1 MLKSY
6 ESVSY
11 TAIRTAYAR
20 TFSNIP
26 YSKETYEWLSKN
38 CSEEVILNKLLA
50 PEMEA
55 RYKLIDKLLKETG
68 ITQILELASGYSSRG
83 LIFSEA
89 GYQYV
94 EMDLEGVSNNKK
106 RMINEIFKMNDN
118 LNIVSG
124 NALNIED
131 YYKCN
136 KFFDDNQKLA
146 IINEGLLRY
155 LTFDEKRKVA
165 KNIYQELKKY
175 GGVWITCDI
184 TPMKYIEVQNKLNI
198 ATKINKNDKSLRQN
212 LNDRFLDEE
221 HIRSFFGEIGFNDI
235 ELHHD
240 IEVKAELKSLDSIGM
255 DKDYFDELLKY
266 GYVAIFK
273 VQGDNNG

>member
-6 ESVSY
+6 ESVSD

-20 TFSNIP
+20 TFSDIP
-26 YSKETYEWLSKN
+26 YSKETYEWLRKN

-83 LIFSEA
+83 LIFSEN
-89 GYQYV
+89 GYHYV

-136 KFFDDNQKLA
+136 KFFSDNQKLA

-165 KNIYQELKKY
+165 QNIYQELKKY
-175 GGVWITCDI
+175 GGVWITCDV

-198 ATKINKNDKSLRQN
+198 STKINKDDKSLRQN

-221 HIRSFFGEIGFNDI
+221 HIRKFFGEIGFNDI
-235 ELHHD
+235 EIHHD

-255 DKDYFDELLKY
+255 DKDYFDELLKN

>member
-83 LIFSEA
+83 LIFSKA

-165 KNIYQELKKY
+165 QNIYQELKKY
-175 GGVWITCDI
+175 GGVWITCDV

-198 ATKINKNDKSLRQN
+198 ATKINKKDKSLRQN

-221 HIRSFFGEIGFNDI
+221 HIRSFFSEIGFNDI

-240 IEVKAELKSLDSIGM
+240 IEVKEELKSLDSIGM